1 MATRLQLRRGTSTEN
16 NNFTGAE
23 GELTYNSTT
32 KGLRIHNGS
41 TKGGYL
47 VDTVVAFQAP
57 TASNNYT
64 WYRKY
69 SSGWVEQGIHG
80 NLSAANSF
88 TQLDGHSGMEI
99 QNAFN
104 LPIKMATLASANAEL
119 SGSAQAYCGDVYI
132 NNGTEAKCWV
142 FNASNISI
150 DLSAVMIHITVAG
163 MAA

>member
-47 VDTVVAFQAP
+47 VDTVVGFQAP
-57 TASNNYT
+57 SSANNYT

-69 SSGWVEQGIHG
+69 SSGWVEQGGQATI
-80 NLSAANSF
+80 AAQNAN
-88 TQLDGHSGMEI
+88 TQLFTDV
-99 QNAFN
+99 N
-104 LPIKMATLASANAEL
+104 LPITMAN
-119 SGSAQAYCGDVYI
+119 QAYLVNVAFITDGGNTTGLR
-132 NNGTEAKCWV
+132 NNANGRGTTKLTIGT
-142 FNASNISI
+142 FSTSGLSNSYM
-150 DLSAVMIHITVAG
+150 VTWEVKG

>member
-1 MATRLQLRRGTSTEN
+1 MATQLQLRRGTTTEN

-23 GELTYNSTT
+23 AELTYDSTT

-69 SSGWVEQGIHG
+69 SSGWVEQGG
-80 NLSAANSF
+80 RWTGSQTCEQGAETGVSV
-88 TQLDGHSGMEI
+88 
-99 QNAFN
+99 N
-104 LPIKMATLASANAEL
+104 LPITMRDARYYANASVVNIYL
-119 SGSAQAYCGDVYI
+119 FQMRYQPATKKVIFGFGAY
-132 NNGTEAKCWV
+132 
-142 FNASNISI
+142 
-150 DLSAVMIHITVAG
+150 TVARTLTEFVWTVSG